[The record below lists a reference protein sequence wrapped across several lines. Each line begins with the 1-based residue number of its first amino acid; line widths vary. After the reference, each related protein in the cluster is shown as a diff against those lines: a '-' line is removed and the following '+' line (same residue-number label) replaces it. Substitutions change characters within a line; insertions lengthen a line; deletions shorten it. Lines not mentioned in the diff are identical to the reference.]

1 MTSDP
6 HKTPHE
12 DPIRHHV
19 YDGIAEYDRR
29 LPNWW
34 LVTFYA
40 TIVFSIVYWFVT
52 QLSAHATDAAR
63 LEKSLAQL
71 EAARLADAGA
81 PRDDASL
88 WKMSRNDVFVSAG
101 RNAYLTTCA
110 SCHGPGLKGGVGP
123 NLVDETWLH
132 GGNPTQVLATVE
144 KGVLAKGMPAWGP
157 VLGSKRVNELVAFI
171 LSQHTPPASAAP

>member
-6 HKTPHE
+6 HKAPQE
-12 DPIRHHV
+12 DPVRQHV

-34 LVTFYA
+34 LATFYI

-52 QLSAHATDAAR
+52 QLSAHATDAVR

-88 WKMSRNDVFVSAG
+88 WKMSRNDVFVNAG
-101 RNAYLTTCA
+101 RSAYMTTCA
-110 SCHGPGLKGGVGP
+110 SCHGPSLKGGVGP
-123 NLVDETWLH
+123 NLVDEAWLH

-157 VLGSKRVNELVAFI
+157 VLGARRVNELVAYI
-171 LSQHTPPASAAP
+171 LSQHTPPAAAIP